1 MSRTRTVL
9 LRPAEMP
16 CRQVVEL
23 VTDYLE
29 GALPPTQRQ
38 RLAAH
43 LERCPHCSRYLDQMT
58 VTVALL
64 GRLRPPSPDP
74 QVRSQL
80 AALYPRAC
88 GPRRDR

>member
-1 MSRTRTVL
+1 VL

-38 RLAAH
+38 GVAAH
-43 LERCPHCSRYLDQMT
+43 LEHCSHCSRYLDQMAF
-58 VTVALL
+58 TVALVR
-64 GRLRPPSPDP
+64 RLPPPSPEP
-74 QVRSQL
+74 HVRSQL
-80 AALYPRAC
+80 AALYRRAC
-88 GPRRDR
+88 GPGRDR